1 MPQQLDPSL
10 PPAMAFARLDSSVQR
25 LVVAVQTLYGGSWDD
40 CAEDVRRR
48 QAGRPYLYRL
58 RIELDDLI
66 GWLEQLKIYE
76 AARGE
81 RFDGQRPMSETFS
94 TVEGAR

>member
-10 PPAMAFARLDSSVQR
+10 PPAAAFARLDASVQR

-48 QAGRPYLYRL
+48 QDGRPYLYRL
-58 RIELDDLI
+58 RIELDDLS
-66 GWLEQLKIYE
+66 GWLERLKAYE
-76 AARGE
+76 SARGE
-81 RFDGQRPMSETFS
+81 RFDGQKPMSETFS
-94 TVEGAR
+94 TV